1 MCWVP
6 FYVWGS
12 PCLSS
17 KSLAGNPYTYIDYYV
32 QVMTPGYTVHC
43 YAYAMAYYAPG
54 AICSLGWQKL
64 GKVGNTMAIYR
75 LIWGDIAATPAI

>member
-1 MCWVP
+1 
-6 FYVWGS
+6 
-12 PCLSS
+12 
-17 KSLAGNPYTYIDYYV
+17 
-32 QVMTPGYTVHC
+32 MTPGYTVHC